1 MYHTALTY
9 LLTIIIGL
17 GVNFSAEAAA
27 PVIENDTMRQ
37 YKKAAK
43 FEDVRESMELAITER
58 GYVINNV
65 SYIGK
70 MLTRTGKDLGKDKVV
85 YRHAQA
91 LEFCS
96 ATISRRTM
104 EADPNNIIFCPYIIA
119 IHELEQEPGQIY
131 ISYRRPEIIGSKE
144 SKASLQAVD
153 TLLNTIIQE
162 GMAW

>member
-91 LEFCS
+91 FEF
-96 ATISRRTM
+96 A
-104 EADPNNIIFCPYIIA
+104 NF
-119 IHELEQEPGQIY
+119 
-131 ISYRRPEIIGSKE
+131 
-144 SKASLQAVD
+144 
-153 TLLNTIIQE
+153 
-162 GMAW
+162 